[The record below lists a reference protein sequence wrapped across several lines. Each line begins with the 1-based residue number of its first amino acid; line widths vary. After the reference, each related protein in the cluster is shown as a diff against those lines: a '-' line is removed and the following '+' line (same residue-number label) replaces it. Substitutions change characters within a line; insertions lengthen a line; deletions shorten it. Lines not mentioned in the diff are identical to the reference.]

1 MLSMPANPILHRML
15 TDPYLYKFVASIV
28 APLLLW
34 TVLVRFARSHPD
46 ILQGMY
52 SPLKIFTWALWFC
65 TVATGF
71 YVVVGLSSLKTFART
86 QILIAN
92 FSGGV
97 NLIYMW
103 VKRRV
108 DPDSFKKHEGWRPNS
123 LGPAI
128 SGEADGS
135 KITSPPK

>member
-1 MLSMPANPILHRML
+1 MPVNSILHRIL
-15 TDPYLYKFVASIV
+15 ADPYLYKFVASIV

-34 TVLVRFARSHPD
+34 TVLVRFTRSHPD
-46 ILQGMY
+46 ILPGMY
-52 SPLKIFTWALWFC
+52 SPLKIFTWALWSC

-71 YVVVGLSSLKTFART
+71 YVVLGPSSLKTFART

-108 DPDSFKKHEGWRPNS
+108 DPDSFKKHEGWRPDS
-123 LGPAI
+123 LVAI
-128 SGEADGS
+128 SDKADGR
-135 KITSPPK
+135 KTASPQK